1 MLHDQVVAGLEV
13 LQLGRH
19 APDGVEELLLADL
32 HGELGLALV
41 LLVTLHHLEQL
52 ELAAGRK
59 ERASGG
65 AGVGIG
71 AGESG
76 IEYETECQESDE
88 VGKELEEQNE
98 QKEQNKQKS
107 RRRRRRWRR
116 TCIALALASSRAVTH
131 FCLSTSEEA
140 LD

>member
-19 APDGVEELLLADL
+19 AADRVEELLLADL

-52 ELAAGRK
+52 LLGQE
-59 ERASGG
+59 GG

-76 IEYETECQESDE
+76 I
-88 VGKELEEQNE
+88 
-98 QKEQNKQKS
+98 
-107 RRRRRRWRR
+107 
-116 TCIALALASSRAVTH
+116 
-131 FCLSTSEEA
+131 
-140 LD
+140 